1 MTTAEQVVRCARETG
16 QELDPFSVAFTLQ
29 VVGKL
34 SSSLNNPFAPE
45 PRGTLLPG
53 GERWAPWDPT
63 AVRFE
68 GPDVASLVHP
78 KIELVAS
85 GFRWTEGPTWLHS
98 HGGGL
103 LISDTI
109 DARIYLIKPSGKVE
123 ILATDSGGYDGSNC
137 NDFAERFEPGSNGET
152 TRMQFRFTITVARTN
167 MWPISFVNRQHANN
181 SPHYTHVADSCPA
194 LTDLN
199 YFRHTNTGYYICY
212 HHVNQV
218 PMCPNRVRTSP
229 LEIYDERFFK
239 TQACACTAIRCTYAS
254 TPRTGSL
261 ASGLG
266 PCLERAAVGSAS
278 CHSRF

>member
-1 MTTAEQVVRCARETG
+1 MTTAEQVVRCAREIG

-29 VVGKL
+29 VVRKL
-34 SSSLNNPFAPE
+34 SSSLRNPFAPD

-68 GPDVASLVHP
+68 GPDVSSLVHP
-78 KIELVAS
+78 NIELVAS
-85 GFRWTEGPTWLHS
+85 GFRWTEGPTWLHC

-103 LISDTI
+103 LVSDTI

-137 NDFAERFEPGSNGET
+137 NNFAERFEPGSNGET
-152 TRMQFRFTITVARTN
+152 TRMQFRFTITVTMTI
-167 MWPISFVNRQHANN
+167 MWPISFVNQQHPNN

-199 YFRHTNTGYYICY
+199 YFSSHKYWLLYLLPSRKPSSD
-212 HHVNQV
+212 V
-218 PMCPNRVRTSP
+218 PTSRTH
-229 LEIYDERFFK
+229 I
-239 TQACACTAIRCTYAS
+239 
-254 TPRTGSL
+254 
-261 ASGLG
+261 
-266 PCLERAAVGSAS
+266 AA
-278 CHSRF
+278 